1 MATLIPGWSPNALI
15 TELEMANGNDAV
27 RGLLQAPLN
36 TPPQAK
42 VWFVEIRPATRQ
54 LTTLAQVPSPVGGS
68 DGLLLDQD
76 GSYVVGVSSSFMYRI
91 TPDNRVHPLAYKPG
105 IVEGMTR
112 DDDTGDYIVAANFL
126 LSYLARVNP
135 VSGLLTTLHSSNT
148 FGIGSVHFDQRT
160 GGFWVRYWMGPN
172 EIQLI
177 DRAGVIQ
184 NRIKVAPGVW
194 DFRIDQRTSELF
206 FLDGGLMKRT
216 SPTGT
221 VLRTWGPFSTF
232 VGAFVLYGSRKTS
245 GVGNAKPGST
255 YRITLRFPESPRA
268 AYCGALSLTGLRP
281 GIPLPG
287 ERIHIVPDWL
297 FSMTLCGRLAGLT
310 QGFSG
315 NLDASGSASA
325 AFQIPS
331 SLPRGIVL
339 TFAAVAFNPQKP
351 NGLDFGASSTVCVR

>member
-27 RGLLQAPLN
+27 RGLLQEPFN
-36 TPPQAK
+36 TPRTAK
-42 VWFVEIRPATRQ
+42 TSFVEIRPATRQ
-54 LTTLAQVPSPVGGS
+54 LTTLALVASSFGGP

-76 GSYVVGVSSSFMYRI
+76 GSYVVGLNAIMYRI
-91 TPDNRVHPLAYKPG
+91 APDNRVYQLAYNVG

-112 DDDTGDYIVAANFL
+112 DDDNGDYIVAANFL

-135 VSGLLTTLHSSNT
+135 VSGLVTTLHSSNT
-148 FGIGSVHFDQRT
+148 FGIGSVQFDQRT
-160 GGFWVRYWMGPN
+160 GGFWVRYYNGPN

-184 NRIKVAPGVW
+184 RRIKVAPGVW
-194 DFRIDQRTSELF
+194 HFRIDQRTSELY
-206 FLDGGLMKRT
+206 FLDGALMKRT
-216 SPTGT
+216 TPTGT
-221 VLRTWGPFSTF
+221 VLRTWGPLSSGI
-232 VGAFVLYGSRKTS
+232 GAFVLYGSRKIS

-255 YRITLRFPESPRA
+255 YRFTLKFPESPGVG
-268 AYCGALSLTGLRP
+268 YCGALSLTGLRP
-281 GIPLPG
+281 GIPFPG
-287 ERIHIVPDWL
+287 ERIHIVPDSL
-297 FSMTLCGRLAGLT
+297 FSMTLCGGLAGLT

-339 TFAAVAFNPQKP
+339 TFAAVAFNPRKP
-351 NGLDFGASSTVCVR
+351 NRLDIGASSTVCVR